1 MNGHSSLSIG
11 RAFLIVFFSSSERGG
26 IAFSSSNVILFILLV
41 AFLLHCFHWRYY
53 SHNTYSSSHSN
64 CIFFILPCMSKY
76 ILFLGMWL
84 NDHNFF
90 CYQVAC
96 FEKSPGR
103 IFSPGPLGSVG
114 NSVRNVSC
122 QVFNRVD
129 GRCEAYP
136 AGDLLNACM
145 IELYSFVQHITSA

>member
-26 IAFSSSNVILFILLV
+26 IAFSSSNVILFILLIV
-41 AFLLHCFHWRYY
+41 FFLRCFHWRYY

-90 CYQVAC
+90 CHEVA
-96 FEKSPGR
+96 FYEKSPGR
-103 IFSPGPLGSVG
+103 ILSPGPLGSVG

-122 QVFNRVD
+122 QVFDRVD
-129 GRCEAYP
+129 CRCEAYSVCK
-136 AGDLLNACM
+136 LLNACL
-145 IELYSFVQHITSA
+145 IELDSFVQHIASA